1 MNPAASPALA
11 SPAGPD
17 ADTRV
22 APGSADYRRISLAL
36 FLAGFSTFSLLYCVQ
51 PLLPLFAR
59 SFSIGAAQSSLA
71 LSLSTGFLAFS
82 ILAASAL
89 SERLSRRRLMFVSMA
104 LAAALNV
111 VAACMP
117 SWDGVLVARA
127 LEGFVLGGVPATA
140 MAYLAEEIQ
149 PRGLG
154 LSMGLYVGGTAFG
167 GMIGR
172 VGMSVLSDW
181 MSWREAMACIGVVD
195 LVAAAG
201 FALLLPA
208 SRHFTPRLGVRIGEH
223 AAQWR
228 RQLAHAA
235 LPAVFAIGFLVMGEF
250 VTIYNY
256 AGFRL
261 MAPPFSLDATRTGL
275 IFSAYVFGI
284 VASSTA
290 GALADRFG
298 RVPVVVSGLV
308 IGAAGVALTLDGS
321 LAVVIAGIALLTI
334 GFFITHSVAS
344 SWVGLLAQGA
354 KSYASALYLLAYYLG
369 SSVLGSWGGQFW
381 QDGGWHAVVGYGL
394 ALLAAAMLCVAYL
407 ARVTRRALA
416 ARMAGAATR
425 G

>member
-1 MNPAASPALA
+1 MSPASSPAPAA
-11 SPAGPD
+11 

-51 PLLPLFAR
+51 PLLPLFAQA
-59 SFSIGAAQSSLA
+59 FSIGAAQSSLA
-71 LSLSTGFLAFS
+71 LSLSTGCLAVA

-104 LAAALNV
+104 LAAALNL
-111 VAACMP
+111 AAAWMP
-117 SWDGVLVARA
+117 SWPGVLVARA
-127 LEGFVLGGVPATA
+127 LEGLVLGGVPATA

-167 GMIGR
+167 GMVGR
-172 VGMSVLSDW
+172 VGMSMLSDW
-181 MSWREAMACIGVVD
+181 MSWRAAMQWIGAID
-195 LVAAAG
+195 IAVAIG

-208 SRHFTPRLGVRIGEH
+208 SRHFVPRAGVSLGEH
-223 AAQWR
+223 VAQWR
-228 RQLAHAA
+228 RQLAHPA
-235 LPAVFAIGFLVMGEF
+235 LPAVFAIGFLAMGEF

-261 MAPPFSLDATRTGL
+261 MAPPFSLDATRCGL

-298 RVPVVVSGLV
+298 RAPVIVAGVATS
-308 IGAAGVALTLDGS
+308 AAGVALTLDAS
-321 LAVVIAGIALLTI
+321 LAVVIVGIALLTI

-354 KSYASALYLLAYYLG
+354 KSYASALYLLAYYVG

-381 QDGGWHAVVGYGL
+381 QDGGWHAVAAYAL
-394 ALLAAAMLCVAYL
+394 ALLAAALACVAYL
-407 ARVTRRALA
+407 ARAARRVTRP
-416 ARMAGAATR
+416 AGGAHTA
-425 G
+425 

>member
-1 MNPAASPALA
+1 MPAIAMNTVSPTSAAP
-11 SPAGPD
+11 G
-17 ADTRV
+17 ADTRI
-22 APGSADYRRISLAL
+22 APGSASYRRISLAL

-51 PLLPLFAR
+51 PLLPLFSNA
-59 SFSIGAAQSSLA
+59 FSIGAAQSSLA
-71 LSLSTGFLAFS
+71 LSLSTGCLAFA

-89 SERLSRRRLMFVSMA
+89 SERLSRRRLMFASMA

-111 VAACMP
+111 VAAWMP
-117 SWDGVLVARA
+117 SWSGVLVARA
-127 LEGFVLGGVPATA
+127 LEGLVLGGVPATA

-167 GMIGR
+167 GMVGR
-172 VGMSVLSDW
+172 VGMSMLGGW
-181 MSWREAMACIGVVD
+181 MSWRAAMQWIGVID
-195 LVAAAG
+195 LAVAAG

-208 SRHFTPRLGVRIGEH
+208 SRHFAPRAGVRIAEH
-223 AAQWR
+223 VASWR

-235 LPAVFAIGFLVMGEF
+235 LPAVFAIGFLAMGEF

-284 VASSTA
+284 AASSTA

-298 RVPVVVSGLV
+298 RVPVMVAGIATS
-308 IGAAGVALTLDGS
+308 AAGVALTLDAS
-321 LAVVIAGIALLTI
+321 LAVVIAGITVLTI

-381 QDGGWHAVVGYGL
+381 QQGGWHAVAGYAL
-394 ALLAAAMLCVAYL
+394 ALLAAGIVCVAYL
-407 ARVTRRALA
+407 ARVTRA
-416 ARMAGAATR
+416 APAAAGAVTR

>member
-1 MNPAASPALA
+1 MNPASALP
-11 SPAGPD
+11 SD

-51 PLLPLFAR
+51 PLLPLF
-59 SFSIGAAQSSLA
+59 SQGFSIGAAQSSLA
-71 LSLSTGFLAFS
+71 LSLATGFLAFS

-104 LAAALNV
+104 LAAALNL
-111 VAACMP
+111 VAAWMP
-117 SWDGVLVARA
+117 SWSGVLVARA

-181 MSWREAMACIGVVD
+181 MSWRAAMQWIGAID
-195 LVAAAG
+195 LAVAVG

-208 SRHFTPRLGVRIGEH
+208 SRHFAPRAGVRLGEH
-223 AAQWR
+223 VAQWR
-228 RQLAHAA
+228 RQLAHVA
-235 LPAVFAIGFLVMGEF
+235 LPAVFAIGFLAMGEF
-250 VTIYNY
+250 VTVYNY

-298 RVPVVVSGLV
+298 RAPVIVCGVLTSAV
-308 IGAAGVALTLDGS
+308 GVALTLDGA
-321 LAVVIAGIALLTI
+321 LAVVIVGIALLTI

-344 SWVGLLAQGA
+344 SWVGLLAQGG
-354 KSYASALYLLAYYLG
+354 KSYASALYLLSYYLG

-381 QDGGWHAVVGYGL
+381 QDGGWHAVAGYGL
-394 ALLAAAMLCVAYL
+394 ALLAAALLCVAYL
-407 ARVTRRALA
+407 ARVTQRATA
-416 ARMAGAATR
+416 VAGGAASR